1 MIKQEHIID
10 SLKITTIEIPN
21 KVYRNYL
28 ENSDNSKEKTDHVWF
43 SKDICSTMS
52 EELLTQLKTSS
63 LVKAQDFDHIT
74 SFSFTRQSF
83 YDKNW
88 NTVNT
93 MARGLFVNNVTKEIV
108 ARSYK
113 KFFNLNEN
121 PEHTLDQLQQTLAFP
136 VDIYEKENG
145 FLGIVGYDTQTNTL
159 FITSKSN
166 PESPF
171 ADNFRRIFNNT
182 FDEGKRST
190 IKRLLRDQ
198 KATMVFEVND
208 PINDPH
214 MIEYD
219 KEHLVLLDVIARDEN
234 FIKAD
239 YDYVKSIA
247 KKFGVK
253 VKKRL
258 AKINSW
264 DNLVGFIK
272 NVEAKDDYFTHTQIE
287 GYVYEDSAGFMFK
300 QKTNYYSF
308 WKSMRTMKDRKAS
321 SIEKNKVFDKKT
333 RENNNLSTAFVN
345 YLDEQSLDTLKSDII
360 TVRNNFITEY
370 NSKDGD

>member
-1 MIKQEHIID
+1 MINQTHIIGN
-10 SLKITTIEIPN
+10 LKLTTIEIPN

-28 ENSDNSKEKTDHVWF
+28 ENDDNSKEKTDHKWF
-43 SKDICSTMS
+43 KEEINSIMS

-63 LVKAQDFDHIT
+63 LVKAQEFDHIT

-93 MARGLFVNNVTKEIV
+93 MARGLFVNNISKEIV

-113 KFFNLNEN
+113 KFFNLEEN
-121 PEHTLDQLQQTLAFP
+121 QEHTLDALQKTLQFP

-145 FLGIVGYDTQTNTL
+145 FLGIVGYDRQTDTL

-166 PESPF
+166 PDSPF

-208 PINDPH
+208 PVNDPH

-219 KEHLVLLDVIARDEN
+219 KEHIVLLDVIARDEN

-253 VKKRL
+253 AKKRL
-258 AKINSW
+258 ARINSW

-272 NVEAKDDYFTHTQIE
+272 NVQVKEDYFTHTQIE
-287 GYVYEDSAGFMFK
+287 GYVFEDSAGFMFK

-308 WKSMRTMKDRKAS
+308 WKSMRTMKDRKLS
-321 SIEKNKVFDKKT
+321 SLEKGKVFDKKT
-333 RENNNLSTAFVN
+333 RENNDIAKAFVDYVDN
-345 YLDEQSLDTLKSDII
+345 QSSEYLKRDII
-360 TVRNNFITEY
+360 KIRENFIIEY
-370 NSKDGD
+370 NSKE